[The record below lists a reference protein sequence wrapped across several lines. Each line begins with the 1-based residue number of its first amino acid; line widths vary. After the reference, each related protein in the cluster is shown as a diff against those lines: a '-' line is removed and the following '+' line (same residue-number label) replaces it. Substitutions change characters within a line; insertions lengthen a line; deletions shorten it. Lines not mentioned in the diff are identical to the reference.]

1 MALPGSF
8 EVVVDQIDVECDVGG
23 ESNWRGRFPQ
33 NGIISLLDVNRRYN
47 LAESTAQDLTFG
59 EILDL
64 AGGPSALGK
73 LKMGYGSSAGLP
85 RLRAEIA
92 VLTGARPEEIVTT
105 QGTALGLF
113 MLAFELCRAG
123 DEAVIATPCFPPARD
138 SLVGVGV
145 AVRECRLTFDQG
157 FKLTAGALE
166 PLLNERTKLVS
177 IASPQNPSGVGTGPA
192 EIKAILDLMRR
203 KAPEAHL
210 FVDETYRDATYGDG
224 AAPQSAATLDDAIV
238 TSGSVSKAHGAPGLR
253 VGWLTIRE
261 RKLRER
267 LTTAKMNLVI
277 SGSPLDETLAAAVL
291 ENREKIL
298 SVRRNLLSNGLSQ
311 VASWVDDQKGLIEWV
326 RPDGGALCCLRL
338 SPKVFDK
345 ARVARFWS
353 ALPGA
358 ELQIGD
364 GAWFGESSAVLRLGF
379 GYLPNDVLPAG
390 LAALS
395 KAVEAAARSCR

>member
-1 MALPGSF
+1 LSEIVA
-8 EVVVDQIDVECDVGG
+8 DQIDVEFNVRG
-23 ESNWRGRFPQ
+23 ESNWQGRFPQ
-33 NGIISLLDVNRRYN
+33 NEIISLLDVNRRYN

-64 AGGPSALGK
+64 AGGPSALSR

-85 RLRAEIA
+85 QLRAGIA
-92 VLTGARPEEIVTT
+92 ALAGVQPEEVITT

-138 SLVGVGV
+138 SLVGLGV
-145 AVRECRLTFDQG
+145 ALRECRLTFDQG

-166 PLLNERTKLVS
+166 PFLNERTKLVS
-177 IASPQNPSGVGTGPA
+177 IASPQNPSGVATSLA

-210 FVDETYRDATYGDG
+210 FVDETYRDATFGDS
-224 AAPQSAATLDDAIV
+224 AVPQSAAALGEAIV
-238 TSGSVSKAHGAPGLR
+238 TGGSVSKAHGAPGLR
-253 VGWLTIRE
+253 VGWLTVRE
-261 RKLRER
+261 PKLRER

-277 SGSPLDETLAAAVL
+277 SGSPLDETLAAVIL

-298 SVRRNLLSNGLSQ
+298 SVRRNLLMNGLSQ
-311 VASWVDDQKGLIEWV
+311 VASWVDRQKNLIEWV

-338 SPKVFDK
+338 DPDVFDK
-345 ARVARFWS
+345 ARVGRFWS
-353 ALPGA
+353 ALPEA

-379 GYLPNDVLPAG
+379 GYLPIEVLPAA

-395 KAVEAAARSCR
+395 KAVEAASLPR

>member
-1 MALPGSF
+1 MR
-8 EVVVDQIDVECDVGG
+8 G
-23 ESNWRGRFPQ
+23 ESDWRGRFPR
-33 NGIISLLDVNRRYN
+33 NEIISLLDVNRRYN

-64 AGGPSALGK
+64 AGGLSALSK

-85 RLRAEIA
+85 QLRAGIA
-92 VLTGARPEEIVTT
+92 ALTGVRPEEVITT

-145 AVRECRLTFDQG
+145 VLRECRLTFDQKY
-157 FKLTAGALE
+157 KLTAAALE
-166 PLLNERTKLVS
+166 PLLTERTKLVS
-177 IASPQNPSGVGTGPA
+177 IASPQNPSGAATNLA

-203 KAPEAHL
+203 KAPEAYL
-210 FVDETYRDATYGDG
+210 FVDETYRDATYGDS
-224 AAPQSAATLDDAIV
+224 AAPQSAATLDEAVV
-238 TSGSVSKAHGAPGLR
+238 TGGSVSKAHGAPGLR
-253 VGWLTIRE
+253 VGWLTIRDPE
-261 RKLRER
+261 LRER
-267 LTTAKMNLVI
+267 LQTAKMNLVI

-291 ENREKIL
+291 KHREKIL
-298 SVRRNLLSNGLSQ
+298 SVRRGLLMDGLSQ
-311 VASWVDDQKGLIEWV
+311 VAGWIDRQKGLIEWV

-338 SPKVFDK
+338 NPDVFDK
-345 ARVARFWS
+345 ARIGRFWS
-353 ALPGA
+353 ALPEA

-364 GAWFGESSAVLRLGF
+364 GAWFGESSPVLRLGF
-379 GYLPNDVLPAG
+379 GYLPIDVLPAA

-395 KAVEAAARSCR
+395 HALEAAARP